1 MFRIRRGTY
10 ANVTATLA
18 LALALG
24 GTAAVAAEKIG
35 GSQIAKNAITS
46 KHVKNGQ
53 IGTADLSAAAR
64 RGMVGP
70 RGAAGAAGAPGAP
83 GVPGAPGIS
92 GHQVVSA
99 ESSESDA
106 DGWSMVSVLCPLGKK
121 ALGYGT
127 SWRNVAGNTMTLF
140 TAHATVSLNPSGTG
154 YNAYGEAAGPGAW
167 LTLQVVC
174 ADVS

>member
-1 MFRIRRGTY
+1 MFTIRRGTY

-35 GSQIAKNAITS
+35 GNQIAKNAITS

-53 IGTADLSAAAR
+53 IGTADLSPAAK

-70 RGAAGAAGAPGAP
+70 RGASGPAGAPGTA
-83 GVPGAPGIS
+83 GVS

-99 ESSESDA
+99 ESPETDV
-106 DGWSMVSVLCPLGKK
+106 DGWTGVSVLCPLGKK

-127 SWRNVAGNTMTLF
+127 SWRNGAGNTVTLH
-140 TAHATVSLNPSGTG
+140 TAHATVALNGAGTG
-154 YNAYGEAAGPGAW
+154 YAAYGEAGGTGAW
-167 LTLQVVC
+167 LTLQVIC
-174 ADVS
+174 ADVG